1 MVYLLVATQV
11 CIKVSFTPRGPI
23 TETNS
28 GKCLLNSLFSFC
40 SIHNFHYVAS

>member
-11 CIKVSFTPRGPI
+11 FIKVSFTPWGPV

-28 GKCLLNSLFSFC
+28 GKYLLNGLFSFC
-40 SIHNFHYVAS
+40 SIHNFDYVAS